1 MHMTTTQRIH
11 SPFTT
16 VRWKWL
22 VILIATFL
30 LALAL
35 RWYYVYTTVV
45 SVPLS
50 GDAGQYYVY
59 AWNLVHHGVFSL
71 SPAGAQTVTP
81 DNYRDP
87 GYPFFLALWIKI
99 LGANQ
104 ASYGAILL
112 CQALLGAL
120 TVSINMLVSRQWLS
134 ISWATAAGLLMAIWP
149 HCIAING
156 FLLTET
162 LSGFLCSLGLLFWAW
177 ACATQRHSLTLASGL
192 FFGMAAL
199 TNAVLQPF
207 GILLA
212 AFIALRAPSLRK
224 ICLTLALASAIL
236 PTAWALRNA
245 HLPPVDTHSSSKGR
259 ALQNLV
265 QGSWPDYHSA
275 WRTSKLGDDRARE
288 KARATLDA
296 MNREYELLLI
306 SPREGAK
313 EILFRL
319 DQHPFAYLAWY
330 VAKKPYELWSWDIQI
345 GQGDIYPYPVSHSP
359 FQTSN
364 AWIALVALCH
374 ALNPLLFVLALTCL
388 PLIWWWPVSHRIS
401 KTNQPLMS
409 VIGVLAFVTLVYATL
424 QAEPRYAI
432 PFRGQEIM
440 LALTV
445 LASLSDQW
453 KIRHHVLAAR
463 HGTRPDS
470 PP

>member
-1 MHMTTTQRIH
+1 MAIRGMWSI
-11 SPFTT
+11 
-16 VRWKWL
+16 V
-22 VILIATFL
+22 IATVFL

-35 RWYYVYTTVV
+35 RWYYVYTAVV
-45 SVPLS
+45 PIPLS

-87 GYPFFLALWIKI
+87 GYPLFLALWIKA

-104 ASYGAILL
+104 ASYGAVLL

-120 TVSINMLVSRQWLS
+120 TVSINMHISRQWLS
-134 ISWATAAGLLMAIWP
+134 ISWATAVGLLMAVWP

-162 LSGFLCSLGLLFWAW
+162 LSGFLCSLGLLFWTW
-177 ACATQRHSLTLASGL
+177 ACGTQRHSPALAGGL
-192 FFGMAAL
+192 FLGMAAL

-212 AFIALRAPSLRK
+212 TFIALRAPSLRK
-224 ICLTLALASAIL
+224 ICLTLALASAVL
-236 PTAWALRNA
+236 PAAWALRNA
-245 HLPPVDTHSSSKGR
+245 HLPPVDIHSSSRGR

-275 WRTSKLGDDRARE
+275 WRTSKLGDDRARA
-288 KARATLDA
+288 KATATLDA
-296 MNREYELLLI
+296 MNREYDLLLA

-313 EILFRL
+313 EILSRL
-319 DQHPFAYLAWY
+319 GQHPFAYLAWY
-330 VAKKPYELWSWDIQI
+330 VGKKPYELWGWDIEI
-345 GQGDIYPYPVSHSP
+345 GQGDIYPYPVIHSP
-359 FQTSN
+359 FQTN
-364 AWIALVALCH
+364 GAWIALAALCH
-374 ALNPLLFVLALTCL
+374 TLNPMLFVLALICL
-388 PLIWWWPVSHRIS
+388 PLVWWWPVSHRIS
-401 KTNQPLMS
+401 KTCQPLIS
-409 VIGVLAFVTLVYATL
+409 VIGLFVFATLIYAAL

-432 PFRGQEIM
+432 PFRGEEIM
-440 LALTV
+440 LTFTA
-445 LASLSDQW
+445 LASLSGQW
-453 KIRHHVLAAR
+453 KIRQHLLAAR

-470 PP
+470 SP